1 MHAEGQ
7 AMTTASGAT
16 TNTDQI
22 RALIEDRVRAIADK
36 DVEALVAKAAP
47 EVVSFDAL
55 PPLRRVGAEAI
66 RTRLQE
72 WFGWYDGPIGYEV
85 RDVHISAGDNIAF
98 AHYLYHVTGRMTN
111 GTPVDMW
118 VRTTMGLRKS
128 DDGVWA
134 IAHEHNSVPF
144 DAESG
149 KASLDLT
156 P

>member
-1 MHAEGQ
+1 
-7 AMTTASGAT
+7 MTAASGAS
-16 TNTDQI
+16 TNADQI
-22 RALIEDRVRAIADK
+22 RALIEDRVRAIDEK
-36 DVEALVAKAAP
+36 DVADLVDRVAP
-47 EVVSFDAL
+47 GIVSFDAL
-55 PPLRRVGAEAI
+55 PPLQRVGAEAI
-66 RTRLQE
+66 RSRLQE

-85 RDVHISAGDNIAF
+85 RDLRITAGDDIAF

-118 VRTTMGLRKS
+118 VRTTLGLRKT
-128 DDGVWA
+128 DDGAWT

>member
-1 MHAEGQ
+1 MATAAA
-7 AMTTASGAT
+7 AMTNS
-16 TNTDQI
+16 DQI
-22 RALIEDRVRAIADK
+22 RALIEGRVRAIDDK
-36 DVEALVAKAAP
+36 DVEALVATAAP
-47 EVVSFDAL
+47 GVVSFDAL
-55 PPLRRVGAEAI
+55 PPLQRVGPEAI

-85 RDVHISAGDNIAF
+85 HDLHITAGDDIAF

-111 GTPVDMW
+111 GKPVDMW
-118 VRTTMGLRKS
+118 VRTTMGLQKT
-128 DDGVWA
+128 DEGVWA
-134 IAHEHNSVPF
+134 ITHEHNSVPF

>member
-1 MHAEGQ
+1 
-7 AMTTASGAT
+7 MTTASGT
-16 TNTDQI
+16 TPNTDQI
-22 RALIEDRVRAIADK
+22 RALIEGRVRAIDDK

-47 EVVSFDAL
+47 GIVSFDAL
-55 PPLRRVGAEAI
+55 PPLQRVGREAI

-85 RDVHISAGDNIAF
+85 RDLRITAGDDIAF
-98 AHYLYHVTGRMTN
+98 AHYLYHVTGTMTN
-111 GTPVDMW
+111 GKSVDMW
-118 VRTTMGLRKS
+118 VRTTMGLQKIE
-128 DDGVWA
+128 DGVWA
-134 IAHEHNSVPF
+134 ITHEHNSVPF

>member
-1 MHAEGQ
+1 MHAKEQ
-7 AMTTASGAT
+7 AMTAASST
-16 TNTDQI
+16 TKNEDQI
-22 RALIEDRVRAIADK
+22 QAVIEDRVRAIGDK

-47 EVVSFDAL
+47 GVVSFDAL
-55 PPLRRVGAEAI
+55 PPLQRTGSEAI

-85 RDVHISAGDNIAF
+85 RDLRITAGDDVAF

-111 GTPVDMW
+111 GNAVDMW
-118 VRTTMGLRKS
+118 VRTTMGLQKT
-128 DDGVWA
+128 GGAWV
-134 IAHEHNSVPF
+134 ITHEHNSVPF

-149 KASLDLT
+149 KASIDLT

>member
-1 MHAEGQ
+1 
-7 AMTTASGAT
+7 MTAASST
-16 TNTDQI
+16 TKNEDQI
-22 RALIEDRVRAIADK
+22 QAVIEDRVRAIGDK

-47 EVVSFDAL
+47 GVVSFDAL
-55 PPLRRVGAEAI
+55 PPLQRTGSEAI

-85 RDVHISAGDNIAF
+85 RDLRITAGDDVAF

-111 GTPVDMW
+111 GNEVDMW
-118 VRTTMGLRKS
+118 VRTTMGLQKT
-128 DDGVWA
+128 GGAWV
-134 IAHEHNSVPF
+134 IAHEHNSVPI

>member
-1 MHAEGQ
+1 
-7 AMTTASGAT
+7 MTAASST
-16 TNTDQI
+16 TKNENQI
-22 RALIEDRVRAIADK
+22 QALIEDRVRAIGDK

-47 EVVSFDAL
+47 GVVSFDAL
-55 PPLRRVGAEAI
+55 PPLQRTGSEAI

-85 RDVHISAGDNIAF
+85 RDLRITAGDDVAF
-98 AHYLYHVTGRMTN
+98 AHYFYHVTGRMTN
-111 GTPVDMW
+111 GNEVDMW
-118 VRTTMGLRKS
+118 VRTTMGLQKT
-128 DDGVWA
+128 GGAWV
-134 IAHEHNSVPF
+134 IAHEHNSVPI

>member
-1 MHAEGQ
+1 
-7 AMTTASGAT
+7 MTAASST
-16 TNTDQI
+16 TKNEDQI
-22 RALIEDRVRAIADK
+22 QAVIEDRVRAIGDK

-47 EVVSFDAL
+47 GVVSFDAL
-55 PPLRRVGAEAI
+55 PPLQRTGSEAI

-85 RDVHISAGDNIAF
+85 RDLRITAGDDVAF

-111 GTPVDMW
+111 GNEVDMW
-118 VRTTMGLRKS
+118 VRTTMGLQKT
-128 DDGVWA
+128 GGAWV
-134 IAHEHNSVPF
+134 ITHEHNSVPF

>member
-1 MHAEGQ
+1 MHAKEQ
-7 AMTTASGAT
+7 AMTAASST
-16 TNTDQI
+16 TKIENQI
-22 RALIEDRVRAIADK
+22 HALIEDRVRAIGDK

-47 EVVSFDAL
+47 GVVSFDAL
-55 PPLRRVGAEAI
+55 PPLQRTGSEAI

-85 RDVHISAGDNIAF
+85 RDLRITAGDDVAF

-111 GTPVDMW
+111 GNEVDMW
-118 VRTTMGLRKS
+118 VRTTMGLQKT
-128 DDGVWA
+128 GGAWV
-134 IAHEHNSVPF
+134 ITHEHNSVPF